1 MSPFANKVV
10 YPPKKFASHNASDE
24 WIYCNGTD
32 SIDLKTIFHE
42 ISVALKE
49 GNKHFREFYSEN
61 TAIKELQEST
71 FEDITFDIINIVEA
85 HNLSQI
91 HTKAF
96 AGLDSSLILLVVYNT
111 LLKNNPPNH
120 DIFAAI
126 NTMHNIEGV
135 YLFNS
140 LIEEI
145 PDNAFR
151 PPDGTQNKLSEIL
164 LFNNKIREV
173 GNNAFNQLNSLQILQ
188 LDSNPIDHIFE
199 NAFNFLNSS
208 ESHLEL
214 YLDQCSLNGSS
225 FEKQAFSHLNRP
237 TVLYFNYN
245 LISNNIKFLDQHI
258 FEEFFNNNN
267 NNGIVLHDID
277 CNDCRSFWL
286 FSNQKY
292 SKRSSNQ
299 LICSNNKQFTDGS
312 NFPKCV

>member
-1 MSPFANKVV
+1 
-10 YPPKKFASHNASDE
+10 
-24 WIYCNGTD
+24 
-32 SIDLKTIFHE
+32 LKSIFHE

-49 GNKHFREFYSEN
+49 GKKYFREFYSEN

-71 FEDITFDIINIVEA
+71 FEDITFDIITIAEA

-96 AGLDSSLILLVVYNT
+96 AGLNSSVRLIVVYNT
-111 LLKNNPPNH
+111 FLKNNPPNH

-126 NTMHNIEGV
+126 NSMNNIEGV

-151 PPDGTQNKLSEIL
+151 PPNGIQNKLSQMI
-164 LFNNKIREV
+164 LFNNKITKV

-188 LDSNPIDHIFE
+188 LDSNPINNVTE

-208 ESHLEL
+208 ETHLEL
-214 YLDQCSLNGSS
+214 YLDYCSLNGSS
-225 FEKQAFSHLNRP
+225 FEKRAFSHLNRP
-237 TVLYFNYN
+237 TILYFNYG
-245 LISNNIKFLDQHI
+245 LISNNIKYLDQNI
-258 FEEFFNNNN
+258 FEEFFNNNDK
-267 NNGIVLHDID
+267 NGIVLYFID
-277 CNDCRSFWL
+277 CADCRSFWL

-292 SKRSSNQ
+292 SKRSANQ
-299 LICSNNKQFTDGS
+299 LICSNNKQFTDES
-312 NFPKCV
+312 NFSNCGKFA